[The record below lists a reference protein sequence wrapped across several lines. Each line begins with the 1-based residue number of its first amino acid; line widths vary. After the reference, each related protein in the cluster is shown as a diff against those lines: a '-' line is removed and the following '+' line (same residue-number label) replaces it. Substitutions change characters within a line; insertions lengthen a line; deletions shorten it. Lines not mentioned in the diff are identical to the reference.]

1 MSRRLIA
8 SLSTVVAALLVA
20 ATIALAS
27 GDDSSP
33 APASAAVPA
42 AVPAATVAPATA
54 GAKPIWPGA
63 RAHGPFGRRGHGGAM
78 LGMFRGVLLKSA
90 ADRLGVTP
98 AKLEAAV
105 RAVAEA
111 QLAKKAA
118 AANLTAAESAALKG
132 CRTAFGP
139 RAGGQ
144 AKGTCDRAAA
154 MSALKK
160 LKALPK
166 PDLAALKTE
175 LSDALAAELGLTGA
189 KVLEAAR
196 AELSDR
202 LDQGVKLGFLTA
214 DGKAKA
220 LACFDTPASCDP
232 KALKGSLLKGAHGRF
247 GGPGKHGF
255 GARRHGMRQGGKLRG
270 GRHS

>member
-8 SLSTVVAALLVA
+8 SLSAVVAALLVA

-27 GDDSSP
+27 GGDSSP
-33 APASAAVPA
+33 ASASAAVPA
-42 AVPAATVAPATA
+42 AASAGTVAPATA
-54 GAKPIWPGA
+54 AAKPVRPGA
-63 RAHGPFGRRGHGGAM
+63 RSHGPFGRRGHGGAM
-78 LGMFRGVLLKSA
+78 LGMFRGMLLKSA

-105 RAVAEA
+105 EAVAA
-111 QLAKKAA
+111 DQLAKKSA
-118 AANLTAAESAALKG
+118 AANLTAAESAALKD
-132 CRTAFGP
+132 CRKAFGP
-139 RAGGQ
+139 GSRGK
-144 AKGTCDRAAA
+144 AKGTCDRTAA

-175 LSDALAAELGLTGA
+175 LSDALAAQLGLTGA

-220 LACFDTPASCDP
+220 LACFDTPASCDL
-232 KALKGSLLKGAHGRF
+232 KALKGSLLKGGHGRF

-255 GARRHGMRQGGKLRG
+255 GARRHGARPGGKARG
-270 GRHS
+270 GRHT